1 MLINQWFTALN
12 SVYFCQN
19 KIVNK
24 YLITWLS
31 ISYDTNIILY
41 KIRVYFRVLSVI

>member
-12 SVYFCQN
+12 RVCFC
-19 KIVNK
+19 KDKSVNK

-31 ISYDTNIILY
+31 ISYNVNIYYI
-41 KIRVYFRVLSVI
+41 KFGVYFRVLSVI

>member
-12 SVYFCQN
+12 SGYFCQN

-24 YLITWLS
+24 YLIVWLS
-31 ISYDTNIILY
+31 ISYNVNVYYIKLV
-41 KIRVYFRVLSVI
+41 VYFRVLSVI

>member
-31 ISYDTNIILY
+31 ISYNLNVSFR
-41 KIRVYFRVLSVI
+41 KIMVYFRVLSVI

>member
-12 SVYFCQN
+12 RVYFCQN

-24 YLITWLS
+24 YLITLFS
-31 ISYDTNIILY
+31 ISYNTNIFLY